1 MKEYLN
7 KIKDKQDRLL
17 LSTTLDKYNKYK
29 KSNINTSTN
38 FLNEYEY
45 KFLCN
50 SLKHLNIDFNTY
62 SVNDYCSKVIIYF
75 GKYDNFITTYK
86 IDNSFTHREILG
98 TLFSIGYTYDMIG
111 DIITDNNVTYITNLT
126 KYNHILINDLI
137 SINKTNIKLI
147 EIDNFNINK
156 DKFIELD
163 IIIPSYRLDVIVSK
177 LCNLSRNKVTELIKD
192 KKVLLNYKECI
203 DTSKLLK
210 YEDILSIRG
219 YGKFIIKEEI
229 LTTKKN
235 NFMIKICKY
244 N

>member
-7 KIKDKQDRLL
+7 KINDKQDRLL

-50 SLKHLNIDFNTY
+50 SLKYLNIDFNTY

-75 GKYDNFITTYK
+75 GEYDNFITTYK
-86 IDNSFTHREILG
+86 IDNNFTHREILG
-98 TLFSIGYTYDMIG
+98 TLFSLGYTYDMIG
-111 DIITDNNVTYITNLT
+111 DIITDNDVTYITNLT

-177 LCNLSRNKVTELIKD
+177 LCNLSRNKVTELIKG
-192 KKVLLNYKECI
+192 KKILLNYKECI

-210 YEDILSIRG
+210 YDDILSIRG
-219 YGKFIIKEEI
+219 YGKFIIKDEI